1 MVRNNGEADGLLRAS
16 QAAERAL
23 IEAEERAEGELLE
36 AEERYRRALEKLER
50 AQQRVESRRRAFEQ
64 ARARLDQCQ
73 LERAA
78 GPVIRRT
85 AVARPALPRPARD
98 DSRIRALPQKTI
110 EPPSED
116 DGSNGT
122 NSKK

>member
-1 MVRNNGEADGLLRAS
+1 MVQDVGHADGLLRAA

-23 IEAEERAEGELLE
+23 IEAEARAERELLE
-36 AEERYRRALEKLER
+36 AEEQYRRALKKLER
-50 AQQRVESRRRAFEQ
+50 AQLRVEDRRRAFEQ
-64 ARARLDQCQ
+64 ARANLDQCQ

-85 AVARPALPRPARD
+85 SVARPVLPRPARD
-98 DSRIRALPQKTI
+98 DSRVRRQSQKTV

-116 DGSNGT
+116 GGSNGSSST
-122 NSKK
+122 

>member
-1 MVRNNGEADGLLRAS
+1 MVQDNGHADGLLRES

-23 IEAEERAEGELLE
+23 IEAEERAERELLD
-36 AEERYRRALEKLER
+36 AEERYRRAVEKLER
-50 AQQRVESRRRAFEQ
+50 AQLRVETRRRAFEQ
-64 ARARLDQCQ
+64 ARAALDQCQ

-85 AVARPALPRPARD
+85 AVARPVLPRPARD
-98 DSRIRALPQKTI
+98 DSRARRSSPKTV

-116 DGSNGT
+116 DGSNGA
-122 NSKK
+122 NSS